1 MKTTRLGVKQKQRAF
16 NQNKGPMNTQLQYK
30 SNAEMQM
37 VVKRMPSVITE
48 HYKEYLLSHFTKFA
62 GQPTMQVEF
71 EAEFGRFEDQ
81 YYAGLP
87 PFMRTMPGSP
97 NILTVLGLVD
107 VKPK

>member
-1 MKTTRLGVKQKQRAF
+1 
-16 NQNKGPMNTQLQYK
+16 MNTQLQYK
-30 SNAEMQM
+30 SYAEMQM
-37 VVKRMPSVITE
+37 VVKRMSSMITD
-48 HYKEYLLSHFTKFA
+48 HYKEKILSHFTKFA
-62 GQPTMQVEF
+62 DQSTMQAEF
-71 EAEFGRFEDQ
+71 EAEFGRFEDE